1 MPKST
6 IDARPIQ
13 PHEVGIAVV
22 FYVNPARLR
31 AYGLDKPEE
40 LTTMIEQLADEQFA
54 LARPRLTAA
63 IGEYV
68 RTDQALIDKTRS

>member
-13 PHEVGIAVV
+13 SREVGVAVV
-22 FYVNPARLR
+22 FYVNPATLR
-31 AYGLDKPEE
+31 AFGLDKPEE
-40 LTTMIEQLADEQFA
+40 LTEMIERLVDEQYT
-54 LARPRLTAA
+54 LARPRLVAA